1 MIFPAIYLLRYVIPK
16 DIFVSIYLG
25 AFVLIAFL
33 FVYNFKIKK
42 PKKNW
47 WYITCSVLAI
57 IMTAILVY
65 LKVK

>member
-1 MIFPAIYLLRYVIPK
+1 
-16 DIFVSIYLG
+16 VSIYLG